1 MEKEITIVCIQPLL
15 SFFLICHRRR
25 HVPSISQ
32 SYLEMLQTKSQLPNS
47 HNFPLSLLSIVPLLL
62 LTPIQSH
69 LQLIANKP
77 PIVLPISA
85 LPVPLPSKGQ
95 TLKVISYIPVLH
107 PATHQMPQNIPNLS
121 NTALLETEVVM
132 LLLFTFNCY
141 ILLHCQ

>member
-15 SFFLICHRRR
+15 SFFVICHRRR

-77 PIVLPISA
+77 PIVLA

-132 LLLFTFNCY
+132 LLLFTFNW
-141 ILLHCQ
+141 LHCQ